1 MTYKLACTDVGVNCP
16 FVAQGETMDELMGVV
31 AKHSKELH
39 GYTDKKLNDPETQR
53 KVKAAIKES

>member
-1 MTYKLACTDVGVNCP
+1 MAYKLACEDVGVSCP

-39 GYTDKKLNDPETQR
+39 GYTDEMLNDPETQK
-53 KVKAAIKES
+53 KVKSAIKES